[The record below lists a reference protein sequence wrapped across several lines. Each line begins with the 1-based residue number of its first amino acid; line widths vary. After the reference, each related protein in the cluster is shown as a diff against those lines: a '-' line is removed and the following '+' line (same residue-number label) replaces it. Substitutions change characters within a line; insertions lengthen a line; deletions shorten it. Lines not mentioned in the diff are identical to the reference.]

1 MKTPTMFQ
9 AEIRSLRAFRWL
21 MKTEP
26 KGFGDNPRWATF
38 RKLRDRLRPF
48 RMPLQQRITLSI
60 VALSGGSYKKMVDP
74 EMQAD
79 IENSLNA

>member
-1 MKTPTMFQ
+1 MKNPTMFQ
-9 AEIRSLRAFRWL
+9 AEIRSHRAFRWL
-21 MKTEP
+21 MKTES
-26 KGFGDNPRWATF
+26 KTGDNPRWNTF

-48 RMPLQQRITLSI
+48 RMPLVQRITLAL
-60 VALSGGSYKKMVDP
+60 VALSGGKYEEMVDP